1 MRVQQLRGTYPPL
14 LVRLRKIVERISWQ
28 TSDTSPLMSVPK
40 GSLFHSFCKM
50 IMNHNMKS
58 FFSLIFLND
67 CKLLRAHYIIKSG
80 GYVNNEFR
88 DAIYFTR

>member
-1 MRVQQLRGTYPPL
+1 
-14 LVRLRKIVERISWQ
+14 
-28 TSDTSPLMSVPK
+28 
-40 GSLFHSFCKM
+40 
-50 IMNHNMKS
+50 MKS